1 MTVIS
6 GKLRHRVTIQQP
18 TTVDGSAGGSYET
31 WSNVATVWAQ
41 VTPSSGRE
49 FWEIRKSNSEID
61 GEVRMRYR
69 GNINPTM
76 RLLFKNRPLE
86 IQHIINRDEK
96 NELLK
101 VYYKEAQ
108 T

>member
-6 GKLRHRVTIQQP
+6 GKLRHRVTIQEP
-18 TTVDGSAGGSYET
+18 TTVDGTSGGNYET

-86 IQHIINRDEK
+86 IQYIINRDEK